1 MGRPANTDASETRRR
16 VLGAAGRLF
25 AAGGSSGTSVRD
37 IAAAAQVTG
46 ATVLHHFGSKEKL
59 YDATVD
65 AMYAELGA
73 IRDEIQPGL
82 AVAGADF
89 AVTVDA
95 AMRAIFRSARAHQGA
110 IRLLL
115 RHVIDTGEIGTA
127 RRERS
132 LLPFLD
138 AGATLFAAQTGRTEG
153 ELRLVLQSL
162 VFLVGRW
169 AITSPRE
176 AAAVAGVKGEKAAF
190 AAIEDSLVDTARR
203 MLSGP
208 TSPAGEPS

>member
-25 AAGGSSGTSVRD
+25 AENGSNGASVRD

-82 AVAGADF
+82 AVAGTEFEA
-89 AVTVDA
+89 TVEA
-95 AMRAIFRSARAHQGA
+95 AMRAIFRSARGHQGA

-127 RRERS
+127 RREAS

-138 AGATLFAAQTGRTEG
+138 AGAQLFAAQTGRAED

-162 VFLVGRW
+162 VFLVGRF
-169 AITSPRE
+169 AISSPRE

-203 MLSGP
+203 MLAAKERS
-208 TSPAGEPS
+208 